1 MLFSGECSDLL
12 YSRLLMVGK
21 VVFYVYRKFCPSFL
35 ILNVKILRISYK
47 QQTFALSDFG
57 LDF

>member
-21 VVFYVYRKFCPSFL
+21 VVFYVYRKFCPTFL

-47 QQTFALSDFG
+47 Q
-57 LDF
+57 